1 MKLLSI
7 LAVIFSFISSSL
19 IAQEVTTTNDTNDSV
34 EVVIT
39 PKKGQ
44 DTTIVKVAGMKIIVL
59 NDDKNDK
66 EIIVDDELGDDES
79 GEDNDDD
86 NDDNDDKVSHWA
98 GIRIGVN
105 GFLSDNAL
113 PIPAAYEFLELDYA
127 RSISWDLNF
136 FEHDFRLVKNNV
148 ELVTGMG
155 VHFASY
161 EFQSKYATISNTDPL
176 STIVDS
182 TRILE
187 KNRLKATYLTA
198 PLMLG
203 FSTNQDEDKAV
214 RLALGGQVSWR
225 INSKLKQRYTENG
238 ETHKPKIKSDYD
250 LNPFLF
256 HAVASV
262 GYGPLN
268 VYANYALNPLFAN
281 GKTTDVTPFD
291 VGIQLMF

>member
-1 MKLLSI
+1 MRLLSI
-7 LAVIFSFISSSL
+7 LAVILSFISSSL
-19 IAQEVTTTNDTNDSV
+19 IAQEATVNDTNDSV

-59 NDDKNDK
+59 NDDKNDR
-66 EIIVDDELGDDES
+66 EIIIDDELGEENES
-79 GEDNDDD
+79 GEDSSDDD
-86 NDDNDDKVSHWA
+86 NDDDDKVSHWA

-105 GFLSDNAL
+105 GFLSNNAL
-113 PIPAAYEFLELDYA
+113 PIPAAYDFLELDYA
-127 RSISWDLNF
+127 RSISWDFNF

-161 EFQSKYATISNTDPL
+161 EFKSKYATISNTEVL

-187 KNRLKATYLTA
+187 KNRLKATYITA

-262 GYGPLN
+262 GYGPIN
-268 VYANYALNPLFAN
+268 VYANYALNPLFEN

>member
-1 MKLLSI
+1 MKLLCI
-7 LAVIFSFISSSL
+7 LAIILSLISSSL
-19 IAQEVTTTNDTNDSV
+19 IAQEVTTNDTNDSV

-59 NDDKNDK
+59 NDDKNDR
-66 EIIVDDELGDDES
+66 EIIIDDELGEENES
-79 GEDNDDD
+79 GEENDDD
-86 NDDNDDKVSHWA
+86 NDDDDKVSHWA
-98 GIRIGVN
+98 GVRIGVN
-105 GFLSDNAL
+105 GFLVDNAL
-113 PIPAAYEFLELDYA
+113 SVPSSYDFLELDYA
-127 RSISWDLNF
+127 KSISWDINF

-155 VHFASY
+155 IHFASY
-161 EFQSKYATISNTDPL
+161 SFKSKYATISNTEVL

-187 KNRLKATYLTA
+187 KNRLKATYLTV

-256 HAVASV
+256 HAVASA
-262 GYGPLN
+262 GYGPIN
-268 VYANYALNPLFAN
+268 VYANYALNPLFES
-281 GKTTDVTPFD
+281 GKTLDVTPFD
-291 VGIQLMF
+291 VGIQFMF